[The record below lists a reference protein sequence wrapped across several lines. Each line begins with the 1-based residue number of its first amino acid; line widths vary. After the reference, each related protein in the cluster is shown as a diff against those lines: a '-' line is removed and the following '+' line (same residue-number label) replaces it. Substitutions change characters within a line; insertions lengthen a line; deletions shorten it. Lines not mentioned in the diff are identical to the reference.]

1 MKIIIG
7 IAVTFFFSRFAYACS
22 FPAGYQN
29 FLMAPSIYRKD
40 VAPEPPKV
48 TVKKIERGEKGD
60 PGMCA
65 DAGVLVLKIDNFKLN
80 TGYSFTI
87 ESGTVEDKIFPE
99 DYIAPVPGSRELMFV
114 WLDGASNFQEPID
127 LKIKVVAVS
136 LGGTESEPSYV
147 KIEDPGRPTPR

>member
-7 IAVTFFFSRFAYACS
+7 IILACFLSRYGHACS
-22 FPAGYQN
+22 FAPGYQK

-40 VAPEPPKV
+40 AKPEAPKI
-48 TVKKIERGEKGD
+48 TVKEIRRGEKGD

-65 DAGVLVLKIDNFKLN
+65 DAGILVLKIENFKLN

-87 ESGTVEDKIFPE
+87 ENGVAEDSIFPE

-114 WLDGASNFQEPID
+114 WLDGASYFQEPIE
-127 LKIKVVAVS
+127 LKVKVVAIS
-136 LGGTESEPSYV
+136 LGGTESQPGYV
-147 KIEDPGRPTPR
+147 KIEDPGRPKYR